1 MKATSLKTAA
11 VIAGTISLLAGNAMA
26 QATTGVVG
34 YNTWRIDAGFNFVGV
49 TLHET
54 PVASGMLESATMAPN
69 TVTDD
74 DVDLGA
80 LILSGTYILEIE
92 DGSGI
97 IQEITA
103 AGAGTSI
110 TTPADLSGLGF
121 PVAYTLRPASTV
133 ASVFGPANESGLA
146 AGSFGAA
153 GADVIKLWNGA
164 GFDDYYYDNFAPPG
178 FVSGGW
184 VNLNTATTA
193 DATALDL
200 IYADSFVISSASGND
215 VVVTGDLKSGATEI
229 NKITGFNFVG
239 AVAPVGASLATSYG
253 VANTGGLAAGS
264 FGAAGADVIWIWNG
278 GGFDKFYYDNFAP
291 PGFVSG
297 GWVNLDTATAADS
310 TMILLEATP
319 ANPLDSPASGYV
331 IDGVA
336 GNVVQGVPAY
346 YAGL

>member
-11 VIAGTISLLAGNAMA
+11 LLAGTIGLLAGNATA

-34 YNTWRIDAGFNFVGV
+34 YNTWDIDPGFNFVGV
-49 TLHET
+49 TLHEN
-54 PVASGMLESATMAPN
+54 PLASGTLESATAN
-69 TVTDD
+69 SVTDD

-80 LILSGTYILEIE
+80 LIASGTYILEIE

-110 TTPADLSGLGF
+110 TTPSDLSGLGF
-121 PVAYTLRPASTV
+121 PVAYTLRQASTV
-133 ASVFGPANESGLA
+133 ALVFGPANESGLA

-153 GADVIKLWNGA
+153 GADVIKLWNGG

-178 FVSGGW
+178 FASGGW
-184 VNLNTATTA
+184 VNLNTATAA
-193 DATALDL
+193 DATALNL

-215 VVVTGDLKSGATEI
+215 VVVTGDLKSGATEV

-239 AVAPVGASLATSYG
+239 AVAPVGASLATAYG

-278 GGFDKFYYDNFAP
+278 GGFNKYYYDNFAP
-291 PGFVSG
+291 PGFASG
-297 GWVNLDTATAADS
+297 GWVNLDTSTAADS
-310 TMILLEATP
+310 TTVL
-319 ANPLDSPASGYV
+319 LDSSASGYV
-331 IDGVA
+331 IDGVD
-336 GNVVQGVPAY
+336 GNAVQGVPAY
-346 YAGL
+346 YVGL